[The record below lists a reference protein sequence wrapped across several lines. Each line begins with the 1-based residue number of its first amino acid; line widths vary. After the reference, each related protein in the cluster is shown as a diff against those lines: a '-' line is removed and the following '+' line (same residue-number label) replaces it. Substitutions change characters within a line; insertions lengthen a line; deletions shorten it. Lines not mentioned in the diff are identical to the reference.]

1 MTKIMIDIEKRK
13 ERLYTFLADLE
24 QDMKILQDN
33 ILKIKEDL
41 KDINSKEELKM
52 FADEVDLE
60 CGLKHI
66 ELFWRRKQ

>member
-1 MTKIMIDIEKRK
+1 MIDIEKRK
-13 ERLYTFLADLE
+13 EKLYTFLAELE

-33 ILKIKEDL
+33 ILKIKEDV
-41 KDINSKEELKM
+41 KDINSEEELRM

-66 ELFWRRKQ
+66 ELF